1 MLEISTQLF
10 PYRLKMETRQPIEL
24 KVTIKNN
31 SREPALVS
39 YDIATEKTLALDKG
53 GYKSTENVKVGV
65 IAPGASVSGRFEVF
79 AKHLAKIGLHK
90 IYIRATEHYNNY
102 NLVKNEYRKEIEVL
116 VDK

>member
-10 PYRLKMETRQPIEL
+10 PYRLKMKNRLPVEL

-31 SREPALVS
+31 SREPVLVS

-53 GYKSTENVKVGV
+53 GYKSTENTKAGI
-65 IAPGASVSGRFEVF
+65 IAPGASITGRFDVF
-79 AKHLAKIGLHK
+79 AKHLAKIGPHK

-102 NLVKNEYRKEIEVL
+102 SLVKSEYRKEIEVL
-116 VDK
+116 VDR